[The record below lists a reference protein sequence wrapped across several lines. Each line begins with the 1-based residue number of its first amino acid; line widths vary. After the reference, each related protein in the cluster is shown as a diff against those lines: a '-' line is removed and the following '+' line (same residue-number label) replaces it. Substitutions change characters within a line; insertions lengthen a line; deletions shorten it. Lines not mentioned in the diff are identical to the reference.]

1 MHNLQ
6 TALLFTAYIALF
18 LFGMARLSSTVQQ
31 IMTARTRDYIRYAVR
46 RPLNGIVT
54 GIFSTVLLQSST
66 ATSIIAIG
74 MVGAGLITFY
84 HSLGVILGADIGTSL
99 TVQLVVWKVNKL
111 SPVFIVAG
119 ALAWIG
125 GRGAWKKTGE
135 AVFYFGLMFLGL
147 TLTAETAAP
156 LKDSQL
162 WARYYAEFR
171 NPLIGFIA
179 GMAFTGLISSSL
191 ITISVLAIL
200 AQQGLVDLPA
210 AIPVVLGANL
220 GTTITPL
227 ISSLVSNINGKRSA
241 VSHFIFKTAGAAT
254 ALIFLPPFLSLLEF
268 ISADTAQQI
277 ALGHVILNLGIV
289 FAFTPFLKPFSQWLE
304 TILPGKE
311 DVLPLW
317 PEFLD
322 EKCIANDP
330 RQALDCVQKE
340 LLREAVLAERMA
352 GDALSILTDYK
363 KGKAKNIFY
372 LELVVD
378 NLRTS
383 IIKYLWQLSCGSLSE
398 ELSRKLFA
406 YTAMAEDI
414 ERIGDHCVNL
424 VELARDKNERQ
435 IKFSEAAH
443 SELGEI
449 RDLNLESIKDMVKLL
464 DKGGKGEI
472 LAIHD
477 REGKIDIAVWDAR
490 EKHLE
495 RFHKR
500 LCHAEAGPIFI
511 EMLVNLERIS
521 DHCQNIAEYVAGIQ
535 SVSSTKFRSTGPVTI

>member
-1 MHNLQ
+1 MDNLQ
-6 TALLFTAYIALF
+6 TGLLFIAYVTLF
-18 LFGMARLSSTVQQ
+18 LFGMAQLSATVQK
-31 IMTARTRDYIRYAVR
+31 IMTARARDYIRYAVR
-46 RPLNGIVT
+46 RPLNGILT

-66 ATSIIAIG
+66 ATSVIAIG

-99 TVQLVVWKVNKL
+99 TVQLVVWKINKL
-111 SPVFIVAG
+111 SPVFIAAG
-119 ALAWIG
+119 ALVWIAG
-125 GRGAWKKTGE
+125 KGAWKKTGA

-156 LKDSQL
+156 LKDTEL

-171 NPLIGFIA
+171 NPMLGFTA
-179 GMAFTGLISSSL
+179 GIILTGLFSSSL

-200 AQQGLVDLPA
+200 AHEGLFGLTV
-210 AIPVVLGANL
+210 AIPIVLGANL

-227 ISSLVSNINGKRSA
+227 VSSLVSSRSGKRSA
-241 VSHFIFKTAGAAT
+241 VSHFIFKMAGVSV
-254 ALIFLPPFLSLLEF
+254 ALIFLPGFISLLKAV
-268 ISADTAQQI
+268 SSDTAQQI

-289 FAFTPFLKPFSQWLE
+289 FAFTPVLKPFSQWLE
-304 TILPGKE
+304 QVLPGKDE
-311 DVLPLW
+311 SLPLW

-322 EKCIANDP
+322 EKCLATDP
-330 RQALDCVQKE
+330 REALDCVRKE
-340 LLREAVLAERMA
+340 LRREAVLAGRMA
-352 GDALSILTDYK
+352 EDAMSLLTDYK
-363 KGKAKNIFY
+363 KGKTKNIFY

-383 IIKYLWQLSCGSLSE
+383 IIRYLWQVSSGSLSE
-398 ELSRKLFA
+398 EHSRKLFA

-424 VELARDKNERQ
+424 AQLARDKNDRQ
-435 IKFSEAAH
+435 IEFSQAAYV
-443 SELGEI
+443 ELAEI
-449 RDLNLESIKDMVKLL
+449 RSLNLESIADIIKLL
-464 DKGGKGEI
+464 DNGGKGEI

-477 REGKIDIAVWDAR
+477 REEKIDIAVWDAR

-500 LCHAEAGPIFI
+500 QCHAEAGPIYI
-511 EMLVNLERIS
+511 EMLMNLERIS

-535 SVSSTKFRSTGPVTI
+535 SITHHKSRSARPVTI